1 MARITGLSYVAIK
14 SDRFEETLRF
24 YKDGLGLFLVQ
35 QTKDSAVLRV
45 PDGTVIEVFAG
56 GEPSRNTAGITHF
69 CFNAHN
75 LKAVMERA
83 VCFGAAVKTQPYPLG
98 ELNIGFVIAPKRW
111 NSGTL
116 PLSAMSRPVTS
127 RAVTSK
133 RWCIRLLQ
141 WKTLLHPKLFMKRLE
156 SGRR

>member
-1 MARITGLSYVAIK
+1 MARITGLSHVAIK

-83 VCFGAAVKTQPYPLG
+83 VCFGASVKTQP
-98 ELNIGFVIAPKRW
+98 
-111 NSGTL
+111 
-116 PLSAMSRPVTS
+116 
-127 RAVTSK
+127 
-133 RWCIRLLQ
+133 
-141 WKTLLHPKLFMKRLE
+141 
-156 SGRR
+156 